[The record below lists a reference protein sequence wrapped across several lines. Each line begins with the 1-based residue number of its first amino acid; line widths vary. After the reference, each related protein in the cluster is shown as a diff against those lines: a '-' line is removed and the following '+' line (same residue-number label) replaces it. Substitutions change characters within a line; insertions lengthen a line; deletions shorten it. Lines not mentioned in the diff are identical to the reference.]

1 MTTPRE
7 KDKKSKEISS
17 EQNNQ
22 SQKAEIVSKLSTL
35 TEALQDAPSHEEKIE
50 LLVKFDGFLKEYK
63 DLIKEYCPDK
73 LVSVLRSL

>member
-17 EQNNQ
+17 EKNSQL
-22 SQKAEIVSKLSTL
+22 QKAEIVSKLSTL

-73 LVSVLRSL
+73 VVSILRSL